1 MTDMP
6 ERLWALDAAAGERW
20 LRCKIEPNP
29 DAFEQTEYIRSDIVA
44 KKISDAEN
52 QTVRQVCELYGI
64 DVYQTM
70 IDLDWKVTKDFEE

>member
-6 ERLWALDAAAGERW
+6 EKILVRRQSKNW
-20 LRCKIEPNP
+20 LHGTDVNADILVSG
-29 DAFEQTEYIRSDIVA
+29 TEYIRADLVA
-44 KKISDAEN
+44 KEINDKKH
-52 QTVRQVCELYGI
+52 QTVKMVCELYKL

>member
-6 ERLWALDAAAGERW
+6 ERIWASVQRLHGAHWVDRKPVACEA
-20 LRCKIEPNP
+20 P
-29 DAFEQTEYIRSDIVA
+29 EYIRSDIVA

-52 QTVRQVCELYGI
+52 QTVKQVCELYGI